1 MDMAVRKNLASSRVR
16 KSGRTFSLEK
26 GFGGRDK
33 VKRQAVVNETR
44 QIRAMTLIVDTK
56 PTRSK

>member
-33 VKRQAVVNETR
+33 VKRQADQSNDPNCRYKTD
-44 QIRAMTLIVDTK
+44 AFKMTL
-56 PTRSK
+56 